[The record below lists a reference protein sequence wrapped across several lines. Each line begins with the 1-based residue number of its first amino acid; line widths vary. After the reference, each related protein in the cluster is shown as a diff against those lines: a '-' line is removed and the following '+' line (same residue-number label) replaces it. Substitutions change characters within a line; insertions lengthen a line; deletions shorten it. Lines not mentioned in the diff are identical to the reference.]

1 MKLHRY
7 IALGLLLVVGIILAD
22 AGPSLYR
29 EYKQR
34 SLFDPAHFN
43 VQAPAGE
50 DPVKTAIRKRLGC
63 VASGVFSRSECLR
76 EYRSTINSLL
86 SANYTI
92 NTETAMFYSALD
104 KCPQVFRRCLR
115 NSLDVDEC
123 METERGCVATVRQL
137 FWIDKNGRSGGQAPT
152 EE

>member
-7 IALGLLLVVGIILAD
+7 IALGLLVAAGIILAD

-29 EYKQR
+29 DYKQK
-34 SLFDPAHFN
+34 SLFDAAHFT
-43 VQAPAGE
+43 VQAPANE

-76 EYRSTINSLL
+76 EYRSTINGLL
-86 SANYTI
+86 SSDYII

-115 NSLDVDEC
+115 NSLDVDGC
-123 METERGCVATVRQL
+123 MKTEQGCVTTVRQL
-137 FWIDKNGRSGGQAPT
+137 FWVEKNGRTNGPAPT